1 MSEQK
6 VGIQELKE
14 ALVGINLLAVFLAE
28 HLKDGLDIGDGIAV
42 WQKLS
47 SDEEFKQ
54 KLISAFEGIKAVPE
68 EIKDM
73 DLAEGIEL
81 MMLQAQMLPVLLA
94 AFKKA

>member
-1 MSEQK
+1 MSQ
-6 VGIQELKE
+6 GIKELKE
-14 ALVGINLLAVFLAE
+14 AVIGVNLLAVFLAE
-28 HLKDGLDIGDGIAV
+28 RLKDGLDLGDGIAV

-47 SDEEFKQ
+47 SDEDFKQ
-54 KLISAFEGIKAVPE
+54 KLVEAFEGIKAVPE

-81 MMLQAQMLPVLLA
+81 MVIQAQMVPALIA